1 MNKDLKAFFTSVK
14 DLEKANHFQF
24 FDHVTGL
31 HQGSAES
38 TWLAGIQALANSDR
52 LKFVNAA
59 NVLRRKYDKSKKDG
73 LLASYWRKRK
83 AESDLVGEADDAANE
98 TAKRLIRSSRLKA
111 QHAFNAVDKGTEV
124 YNPFLEASNDAE
136 SATSI
141 TESDTEY
148 VPSESS
154 ASSSPEKKQDN
165 YGIDR
170 LCGPGQHTSLLKET
184 GHWIVNKKN
193 VSTSLMEFCNQSIQD
208 NETLN
213 DPTAILSLNHIFHFD
228 CTDSESALY
237 RYLDDDDLWKQ
248 LSSTNALH
256 DFLDPSII
264 ARNHRIAYELSTAME
279 ERRRSIYL
287 QWISDGVKDDLEQI
301 YQGLLATSALWN
313 EQQINEDSFVKTR
326 TSEFPPSRQRKVVDL
341 AGQGR
346 RSDYHIALR
355 VHGTTIYPLV
365 VEAKAPF
372 KKSTTVRTDFEK
384 LANEMKDAIDS
395 IMSCSL
401 SVKNFDVYRLL
412 IEGYKMTIYS
422 MNHKWDGVYCLHSI
436 AVAYVPRDHSDL
448 FGVANVLNILLNIK
462 TMITRPLPLLKELA
476 QTDRGKE

>member
-1 MNKDLKAFFTSVK
+1 
-14 DLEKANHFQF
+14 
-24 FDHVTGL
+24 
-31 HQGSAES
+31 
-38 TWLAGIQALANSDR
+38 
-52 LKFVNAA
+52 
-59 NVLRRKYDKSKKDG
+59 
-73 LLASYWRKRK
+73 
-83 AESDLVGEADDAANE
+83 
-98 TAKRLIRSSRLKA
+98 
-111 QHAFNAVDKGTEV
+111 
-124 YNPFLEASNDAE
+124 
-136 SATSI
+136 
-141 TESDTEY
+141 
-148 VPSESS
+148 
-154 ASSSPEKKQDN
+154 
-165 YGIDR
+165 
-170 LCGPGQHTSLLKET
+170 
-184 GHWIVNKKN
+184 
-193 VSTSLMEFCNQSIQD
+193 MEFRDQSIQD
-208 NETLN
+208 NETLD

-237 RYLDDDDLWKQ
+237 RYLNDDDFWKQ

-264 ARNHRIAYELSTAME
+264 ARNHRIAYELSTATE
-279 ERRRSIYL
+279 ERRRSVYL

-326 TSEFPPSRQRKVVDL
+326 YAPFFDAVFGSIPKTRTDWTSEFPPSRQRKAVDL

-401 SVKNFDVYRLL
+401 SVKNFDVYGLL
-412 IEGYKMTIYS
+412 IEGYKMTMYS
-422 MNHKWDGVYCLHSI
+422 MNHKWDGIYCLHSI

-462 TMITRPLPLLKELA
+462 AMITRPLPLLKELA
-476 QTDRGKE
+476 QTGRASFGTPMKVKPTARAH